1 MSGGILGSIEKLKG
15 SENYIT
21 WKIAV
26 ENLLCYEALDE
37 FITKAELA
45 SGDAPKDK
53 KAKSI
58 ITLTL
63 DKSILIHIAS
73 CKTAKEVWDALKTTY
88 EDLGLTRKLSLVQKI
103 TNTKLESSNSMESYV
118 SDIMTAAHSLDEL
131 GFKIP
136 DDFLAMFLLAGLTPN
151 FEPMI
156 IAMESTATKLKSED
170 VKTKLLQ
177 ERNSAVDGNAFW
189 SRNNFK
195 KQTKSNLTCYSC
207 KKSGHKSA
215 QCPEKDDSN
224 KQQKSNAAASFSAA
238 FLSGSFNKDD
248 WYVDSGATQHMT
260 MHRDW
265 INQSKSPFL
274 KEITAADGEAMQ
286 VACSGTTKLMVDNGN
301 NTIANI
307 DIYNVLCVPKLAAN
321 LL

>member
-207 KKSGHKSA
+207 KIMPNVQKKTT
-215 QCPEKDDSN
+215 PTSN
-224 KQQKSNAAASFSAA
+224 RRVMLQ
-238 FLSGSFNKDD
+238 LRL
-248 WYVDSGATQHMT
+248 VL
-260 MHRDW
+260 
-265 INQSKSPFL
+265 PF
-274 KEITAADGEAMQ
+274 
-286 VACSGTTKLMVDNGN
+286 
-301 NTIANI
+301 
-307 DIYNVLCVPKLAAN
+307 
-321 LL
+321 